1 MYLHFKAMVQFPLV
15 TVHKV
20 ILYRCVETRQ
30 IILPGLGE
38 HLRRIPLVLYVLHL
52 FAQAV
57 DRSPNV

>member
-1 MYLHFKAMVQFPLV
+1 MVQFPLV